1 MSPAQ
6 LAALHA
12 RAFTNTN
19 ARPWSEAEFAALL
32 ARPGIILS
40 GRDEGFALGRVV
52 AGEAEL
58 LSLAVAP
65 EARRQGFGRALL
77 AAFEAEAG
85 TCGATRAFLEVA
97 EDNRAARALYLAA
110 GWRESGRRKAYY
122 RRPDGPACD
131 ALVCEKKLT

>member
-1 MSPAQ
+1 VSPAE
-6 LAALHA
+6 LAGLHA
-12 RAFTNTN
+12 RAFKK

-32 ARPGIILS
+32 ARPETILN
-40 GRDEGFALGRVV
+40 GHDAGFALGRVV

-65 EARRQGFGRALL
+65 EARRQGLGRALL
-77 AAFEAEAG
+77 AHFEDEAA
-85 TCGATRAFLEVA
+85 TRGARRAFLEVA
-97 EDNRAARALYLAA
+97 EDNGAARALYLAA

-131 ALVCEKKLT
+131 ALIYEKELT